1 MAKPTIKELAT
12 VILELSEKTSE
23 QKLAKVTASYLQQER
38 RTGELDAIMREVKEL
53 RKKKT
58 GLTEADVTSAFP
70 IDATVKK
77 QIKQLF
83 GQNVLINETIDKS
96 VIGGV
101 RVETNEKYL
110 DLTVRNRLNQLKS
123 IRQGATN

>member
-1 MAKPTIKELAT
+1 MAKPSIKDLAT
-12 VILELSEKTSE
+12 VILQLSRKMSE
-23 QKLAKVTASYLQQER
+23 QELAKSIASYLQQER
-38 RTGELDAIMREVKEL
+38 RSGELDAIMREVKEL
-53 RKKKT
+53 RHKET
-58 GLTEADVTSAFP
+58 GVTEADVTSAFP
-70 IDATVKK
+70 VGSAVKK

-83 GQNVLINETIDKS
+83 GEKVLVNQVIDKN

-123 IRQGATN
+123 IRQGVTN